1 HPVRVTDT
9 SEPRRANHVS
19 SDGARRHRSTSE
31 RADGQ
36 TDPGRLARRS
46 VRRFKPDMPDRAL
59 IEALIEVATTAPSAS
74 NKQPWRF
81 LVVTNR
87 AVIERLAAAV
97 REAVDRI
104 ARH

>member
-1 HPVRVTDT
+1 MW
-9 SEPRRANHVS
+9 
-19 SDGARRHRSTSE
+19 
-31 RADGQ
+31 
-36 TDPGRLARRS
+36 ARRS

-97 REAVDRI
+97 REAVASSSR
-104 ARH
+104 